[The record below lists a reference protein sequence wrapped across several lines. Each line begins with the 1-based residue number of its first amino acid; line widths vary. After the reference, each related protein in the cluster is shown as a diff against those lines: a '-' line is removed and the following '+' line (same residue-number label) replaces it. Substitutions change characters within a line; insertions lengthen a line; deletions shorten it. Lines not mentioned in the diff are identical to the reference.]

1 MIAEDF
7 CFYTLHAK
15 SVFFNLGARV
25 EDDSKVFPLHS
36 DHVLFD
42 ERALEIGPAV
52 YIQTAIDLLDA
63 LNA

>member
-7 CFYTLHAK
+7 CYYTEHAK

-25 EDDSKVFPLHS
+25 KDDSKVFPLHS

-42 ERALEIGPAV
+42 ERALEIGIPV
-52 YIQTAIDLLDA
+52 MIQTAVDLLDE